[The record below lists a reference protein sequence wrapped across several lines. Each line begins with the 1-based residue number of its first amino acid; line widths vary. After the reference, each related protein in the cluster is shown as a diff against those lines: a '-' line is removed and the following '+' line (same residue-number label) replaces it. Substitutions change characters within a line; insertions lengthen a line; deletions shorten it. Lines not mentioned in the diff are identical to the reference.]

1 MLKKYESSRNGQAVR
16 LESFNSQ
23 KIQQPR
29 NGSHTFSRFPKTVV
43 KVSEMKGLRER
54 NLQKM
59 TQMMITEASTTTD
72 YLEAS
77 PEQMREAEI
86 RLNYN
91 IRSKTT
97 MQHNSSS
104 H

>member
-16 LESFNSQ
+16 LESLNSQ
-23 KIQQPR
+23 KIHQPR

-59 TQMMITEASTTTD
+59 TQLITEASKTTD

>member
-1 MLKKYESSRNGQAVR
+1 
-16 LESFNSQ
+16 
-23 KIQQPR
+23 
-29 NGSHTFSRFPKTVV
+29 
-43 KVSEMKGLRER
+43 MKGLRER

-59 TQMMITEASTTTD
+59 TQMITEASTTTD